1 MHLWKSFIMKHEK
14 YENVLKLINKK
25 PSPVDLVNN
34 FRQNEEIL
42 DILKSPDFSGFDNV
56 NESKNT
62 FLVEYNKK
70 TYKITYFGIK
80 FLNFFKEINI
90 TELDNISQ
98 EKGITTSEID
108 ILTNS
113 FALGVDI
120 TKPIPL
126 VRSIDSEKYMKILV

>member
-25 PSPVDLVNN
+25 PSPVDLVDN

-56 NESKNT
+56 NGSKNT
-62 FLVEYNKK
+62 FLVEYNKQ

-80 FLNFFKEINI
+80 LSYLI
-90 TELDNISQ
+90 
-98 EKGITTSEID
+98 
-108 ILTNS
+108 
-113 FALGVDI
+113 
-120 TKPIPL
+120 
-126 VRSIDSEKYMKILV
+126 